1 LQKVKQ
7 DIVFSQLIIYTVSY
21 YSIKDL
27 ENLTGIKAHTIRMWE
42 QRYELIKPDR
52 TDSNIR
58 LYGADELKFMLNIAL
73 LNNNGYKIS
82 KIAQMS
88 SNEVNEKVLE
98 TIQKNTSYEDQI
110 NALIVSMIDM
120 EEDQFES
127 IMSSNILQYG
137 FEKTMT
143 SVIYPMLNRIGTLW
157 TAESINPAQ
166 EHFISNLIRQK
177 IIVAIDGYFEP
188 NRVNPKKFMLFLPD
202 GELHEI
208 SLLFSYYLIKSRG
221 NKVIYLGQSM
231 PLKDVVAA
239 YELHK
244 PEYLFAIIT
253 SSPPPDQVQNYVNTL
268 GSSFPA
274 SQILLSGYQV
284 VGQDIQTLDNT
295 TILTNINQMVDF
307 VDELKKDKK
316 R

>member
-1 LQKVKQ
+1 M
-7 DIVFSQLIIYTVSY
+7 SY

-42 QRYELIKPDR
+42 QRYELIKPNR

-82 KIAQMS
+82 KIAQMTS
-88 SNEVNEKVLE
+88 AEVNERVLE
-98 TIQKNTSYEDQI
+98 TIKKNSNYEDQI
-110 NALIVSMIDM
+110 NALTVSMIDM
-120 EEDQFES
+120 AEDQFEQ
-127 IMSSNILQYG
+127 IMSANILQYG
-137 FEKTMT
+137 FEKTMVN
-143 SVIYPMLNRIGTLW
+143 VIYPFLNRIGTLW
-157 TAESINPAQ
+157 SANSINPAQ
-166 EHFISNLIRQK
+166 EHFITNLIRQK

-188 NRVNPKKFMLFLPD
+188 NRINPKKFMLFLPE

-208 SLLFSYYLIKSRG
+208 SLLFTYYLAKSRG
-221 NKVIYLGQSM
+221 NKVIYLGQSL
-231 PLKDVVAA
+231 PLKDVFSV

-244 PEYLFAIIT
+244 PEYMFVIIT
-253 SSPPPDQVQNYVNTL
+253 SAPPPDQVQNYVTTL
-268 GSSFPA
+268 GKSFPN
-274 SQILLSGYQV
+274 SQVLLSGYQV
-284 VGQDIQTLDNT
+284 VGQDIETQPNT
-295 TILTNINQMVDF
+295 TILTHINQMVDF

>member
-1 LQKVKQ
+1 M
-7 DIVFSQLIIYTVSY
+7 SY

-88 SNEVNEKVLE
+88 SNEVNERVLE

-120 EEDQFES
+120 EEDKFES

-157 TAESINPAQ
+157 SAESINPAQ

-231 PLKDVVAA
+231 PLKDVISA

-268 GSSFPA
+268 GNSFSA
-274 SQILLSGYQV
+274 SQVLLSGYQV
-284 VGQDIQTLDNT
+284 VGQDIQTPDNT

>member
-1 LQKVKQ
+1 
-7 DIVFSQLIIYTVSY
+7 VSY

-82 KIAQMS
+82 KIAQMTS
-88 SNEVNEKVLE
+88 IEVNEKVLE
-98 TIQKNTSYEDQI
+98 TIKKNTSYEDQI
-110 NALIVSMIDM
+110 NALTVSMVDM
-120 EEDQFES
+120 EEDQFEQ
-127 IMSSNILQYG
+127 IMSANILQYG
-137 FEKTMT
+137 FEKTMV
-143 SVIYPMLNRIGTLW
+143 SIIYPFLSRIGTLW
-157 TAESINPAQ
+157 SANSINPAQ
-166 EHFISNLIRQK
+166 EHFITNLIRQK

-188 NRVNPKKFMLFLPD
+188 NRVNPKKFMLFLPEN
-202 GELHEI
+202 ELHEI

-221 NKVIYLGQSM
+221 NKVIYLGQSL
-231 PLKDVVAA
+231 PLKDVISV
-239 YELHK
+239 YDLHK
-244 PEYLFAIIT
+244 PDYLFAVLT
-253 SSPPPDQVQNYVNTL
+253 SSPPSDQVQPYVNTL
-268 GSSFPA
+268 SNAFPN

-284 VGQDIQTLDNT
+284 VGQDVQSPTNT
-295 TILTNINQMVDF
+295 TILTHINQMVDL
-307 VDELKKDKK
+307 VDELKKDRK

>member
-1 LQKVKQ
+1 M
-7 DIVFSQLIIYTVSY
+7 SY

-221 NKVIYLGQSM
+221 NKVIYLGQSI

-244 PEYLFAIIT
+244 PEYLFSIIT
-253 SSPPPDQVQNYVNTL
+253 SSPSPDQVQNYVNML
-268 GSSFPA
+268 GNSFPA

-307 VDELKKDKK
+307 VDELKKDRK

>member
-1 LQKVKQ
+1 
-7 DIVFSQLIIYTVSY
+7 VSY

-221 NKVIYLGQSM
+221 NKVIYLGQSI

-244 PEYLFAIIT
+244 PEYLFSIIT
-253 SSPPPDQVQNYVNTL
+253 SSPSPDQVQNYVNML
-268 GSSFPA
+268 GNSFPA

-307 VDELKKDKK
+307 VDELKKDRK